1 MLFDLKWLLQRR
13 DQPFGQTSCA
23 AGLRLKT
30 LNDAKLITANSR
42 YECGLFYNCFYSSR
56 DLYQQSITNRVPKKV
71 VLSRFSSGLFRAMF
85 AMKERTNGKEIHR

>member
-42 YECGLFYNCFYSSR
+42 YKCGLFYNCFDSSR

-71 VLSRFSSGLFRAMF
+71 VHFLEAV
-85 AMKERTNGKEIHR
+85 EIKTQNCDRSIFLACLLD